1 MWKSGQQACT
11 VIRGL
16 LRRVRLD
23 HLWTDEGPS
32 QEAVQLLKD
41 KGGPMSTSE
50 TLMLQV
56 AFDLWSSSGH
66 APLDKLLGVLDGG
79 NLRAVL
85 DAIAV
90 VRPDVG
96 RPVQ

>member
-1 MWKSGQQACT
+1 
-11 VIRGL
+11 
-16 LRRVRLD
+16 
-23 HLWTDEGPS
+23 
-32 QEAVQLLKD
+32 
-41 KGGPMSTSE
+41 MSTSE

>member
-1 MWKSGQQACT
+1 MWTSTKQACDT
-11 VIRGL
+11 IRGL

-23 HLWTDEGPS
+23 NLWTDEGPT

-41 KGGPMSTSE
+41 KGGPLSTSE

-66 APLDKLLGVLDGG
+66 APLDKLLGVFDGG

-85 DAIAV
+85 DAIAI

-96 RPVQ
+96 RALR